1 MQQSSMISLGSSF
14 RPKSYE
20 NCTSMKLKWRG
31 ECDNE
36 VKFRFERESK
46 LRIETE
52 FEDVKTIK
60 QAVRL
65 TEGEIIL
72 KNNTKTDTKTK
83 TNTK

>member
-1 MQQSSMISLGSSF
+1 MISLGSCF
-14 RPKSYE
+14 RPKNYE

-36 VKFRFERESK
+36 VKFKFEHESK
-46 LRIETE
+46 LRIEIE

-65 TEGEIIL
+65 TEGDIIL